1 MQTLL
6 PDSAERWKI
15 LKVNRKRT
23 AGGVGLVGQLLLPGG
38 VRGQG
43 LEVRKAWPE
52 VSLWTLP
59 GGGGLLL
66 AVGSGRMRGLAHL
79 GSSVLL
85 RRQKKGNVQQL
96 LLQDRWPGQKAPM
109 GCSPFSGAGK
119 ADPTAGAAV
128 LQGSGRIKTGWHQG
142 PP

>member
-15 LKVNRKRT
+15 LKVNRKSK

-38 VRGQG
+38 VGGQG

-59 GGGGLLL
+59 GGGGVLL

-79 GSSVLL
+79 RSSVLL

-96 LLQDRWPGQKAPM
+96 LLQDRWHNVLIIYVRPYEVNHM
-109 GCSPFSGAGK
+109 RTFTHSPEMTFCA
-119 ADPTAGAAV
+119 TNF
-128 LQGSGRIKTGWHQG
+128 
-142 PP
+142 

>member
-15 LKVNRKRT
+15 LKVNRKRK

-38 VRGQG
+38 VGGQG

-59 GGGGLLL
+59 GGGGVLL

-79 GSSVLL
+79 RSSVLL

-96 LLQDRWPGQKAPM
+96 LLQDRWHNVLIIYVRPYEVNHM
-109 GCSPFSGAGK
+109 RTFTHSPEMTFCA
-119 ADPTAGAAV
+119 TNF
-128 LQGSGRIKTGWHQG
+128 
-142 PP
+142 